1 MNDSFG
7 KCLSFP
13 PFECAASSSEANPL
27 SGIVGILDRSGAP
40 VDRTLLQDL
49 TQFLSYRAPDALE
62 VWCDGGI
69 GFGHAMLRTARES
82 EMERQPTSVDGK
94 NWIVADCRL
103 DCRRELLL
111 KLAENGVRLQGI
123 TPDCELILGAY
134 NVWGVECVRYLAGD
148 FSFAIWDAPRQILY
162 CVRDHF
168 GVKPFYYATLGDL
181 LVFSNTLN
189 CVRRHAAVSAELND
203 AAVADFLLFGLN
215 CDNGSTT
222 FRDVRR
228 LPPAHSLTVSR
239 DGTEIARYWRAP
251 VDGRIRYRHPADY
264 VEHFRELFA
273 AAVSD
278 RMRTNRIGVLLSGG
292 LDSASVA
299 ATVNKVRSGSPEPVR
314 FTAYTI
320 TYGKLVPNRDGELAS
335 KLAKLLGI
343 PIRNVNM
350 GSLRAFERWEDPSL
364 MWPEPVDDPLF
375 MGLYEQ
381 FRPIAAGG
389 RSVFSGEGSDNLMR
403 FEMGPHAKDMLRRG
417 EWMSFSAQLPRYLF
431 LRGRRL
437 RFRRLLKRV
446 FKEAPGGSYFPRWI
460 DAVCARRMN
469 LEDRWQKVETSWKDF
484 RHSDHPLLPRGYL
497 SLALP
502 HWSRLFELTDP
513 GVTRC
518 QVEVMYPF
526 LDLRIVNY
534 LLAVP
539 PFPWFFEKR
548 LLRVAMR
555 DRLPK
560 ETLSRPKIAMSD
572 DPLLSVLKLRSNGI
586 RWENSVPWS
595 EETSRFVDRSFL
607 TLPNGDEDSERART
621 YLRPYCLNFWL
632 HALRSGR
639 YNV

>member
-1 MNDSFG
+1 M
-7 KCLSFP
+7 
-13 PFECAASSSEANPL
+13 

-82 EMERQPTSVDGK
+82 GMERQPTSVDAK

-123 TPDCELILGAY
+123 TPDCELILWAY

-168 GVKPFYYATLGDL
+168 GIKPFYYATLGDL

-189 CVRRHAAVSAELND
+189 CVRRHPAVSAELND

-251 VDGRIRYRHPADY
+251 VDGRIRYRRPADY

-320 TYGKLVPNRDGELAS
+320 TYGGLIPDRDGELAS
-335 KLAKLLGI
+335 RLAKLLGI

-381 FRPIAAGG
+381 FRPIAAGC

-595 EETSRFVDRSFL
+595 EETSHFVDRSFL

-621 YLRPYCLNFWL
+621 DLRPYCLNFWL
-632 HALRSGR
+632 HSLRSDR

>member
-1 MNDSFG
+1 
-7 KCLSFP
+7 
-13 PFECAASSSEANPL
+13 L
-27 SGIVGILDRSGAP
+27 SGIVGIFDRSGGP

-103 DCRRELLL
+103 DCRAELLS
-111 KLAENGVRLQGI
+111 KLAGKGVRLQGI
-123 TPDCELILGAY
+123 TPDCELILWAY

-162 CVRDHF
+162 CLRDHF
-168 GVKPFYYATLGDL
+168 GIKPFYYATLGDL

-189 CVRRHAAVSAELND
+189 CVRRHPAVSAELND

-251 VDGRIRYRHPADY
+251 VDGRIRYRRPADY
-264 VEHFRELFA
+264 VEHFRELFD
-273 AAVSD
+273 AAVAD

-320 TYGKLVPNRDGELAS
+320 TFGGLIPDRDGELAS
-335 KLAKLLGI
+335 RLAKLLGI

-350 GSLRAFERWEDPSL
+350 GSLRAFERWEDSSL

-381 FRPIAAGG
+381 FRPIAAGS

-403 FEMGPHAKDMLRRG
+403 FEIGPHAKDMLRRG
-417 EWMSFSAQLPRYLF
+417 EWMNFSAQLPRYLF

-446 FKEAPGGSYFPRWI
+446 FKKAPGGSYFPRWI
-460 DAVCARRMN
+460 DAVCAGRMD

-484 RHSDHPLLPRGYL
+484 RHSDHPVLPRGYL

-518 QVEVMYPF
+518 PVEVMYPF

-560 ETLSRPKIAMSD
+560 ETLSRQKIAMSD
-572 DPLLSVLKLRSNGI
+572 DPLLSVLKLQSNGI
-586 RWENSVPWS
+586 RWKNSVPWS

-621 YLRPYCLNFWL
+621 DLRPYCLNFWL
-632 HALRSGR
+632 HSLRSGR
-639 YNV
+639 YNI